1 MATRTS
7 STVLG
12 PAGASSSSLGM
23 LPSAADSEPLGGS
36 GPGSVAGRQP
46 KGECRAEEEDGEEEE
61 GGVGVGVGEGEGEEG
76 E

>member
-1 MATRTS
+1 
-7 STVLG
+7 
-12 PAGASSSSLGM
+12 M

-46 KGECRAEEEDGEEEE
+46 KGEWRAEEEDGEEEE